1 MGSAKDCSLVEHFD
15 TTFYHVKIHLFRN
28 LNRIFVKALD
38 TKPNIIG
45 QEPKVLWVNDIM
57 FRMHCLASHN

>member
-15 TTFYHVKIHLFRN
+15 HVKIHLFRN